1 MIFAMPT
8 ALFPVLAL
16 DVFKVG
22 PIGLGLLAAAPA
34 AGAFLGAV
42 FSGWVGRVTRVG
54 RGVVLA
60 VVGWGLAITAFGIT
74 AVVATPAAFVV
85 GLRRSLALA
94 GAADMFSAVLRNT
107 IVQLEAP
114 DQLRGRVVSIH
125 SLVVT
130 AGPRLGDVES
140 ALLATLI
147 GPAATVVVGGLL
159 CLVGVAAMGR
169 WLPEF
174 GRHVID
180 RRVIAPAS

>member
-1 MIFAMPT
+1 M
-8 ALFPVLAL
+8 
-16 DVFKVG
+16 
-22 PIGLGLLAAAPA
+22 
-34 AGAFLGAV
+34 GAFLGAV

-60 VVGWGLAITAFGIT
+60 VIGWGLAITAFGIT

-85 GLRRSLALA
+85 GLGALAFA

-159 CLVGVAAMGR
+159 CLVGVAVMGR

-180 RRVIAPAS
+180 RRVAAPAS